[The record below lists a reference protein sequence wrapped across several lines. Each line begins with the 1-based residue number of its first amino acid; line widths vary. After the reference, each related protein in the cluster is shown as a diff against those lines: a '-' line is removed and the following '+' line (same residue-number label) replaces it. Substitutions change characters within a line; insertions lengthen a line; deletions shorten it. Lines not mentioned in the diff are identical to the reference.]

1 MSRAAPLQ
9 PEDPHR
15 IGAYRL
21 VGRLGAGGQGVVFLA
36 EPAEPAESDDPT
48 GSGGGP
54 PVAIKLLHAR
64 LLDDEKVRRR
74 FLGEIEAV
82 RRVAPFCTAQ
92 VLDADLDGDR
102 PYIVSEY
109 VDGVSLQEHIA
120 AEGPRADGSLDRIAV
135 GTATALAAIHRAGV
149 VHRDFKPGNVLLGMD
164 GPRVID
170 FGISR
175 MMDAA
180 VTTGKIPFGTPAY
193 MSPEQIKGE
202 PAGPPA
208 DMFSWALTVAF
219 AATGR
224 HAFSADSYHAVL
236 ARILYGTPE
245 LGPLAG
251 PLREIVIDCLA
262 AEPQDRPGAEEVLGR
277 LYGHGGRVVSRPAP
291 AWADEA
297 DKRVATA
304 EMPPVGA
311 STAEMPAVREPAAGT
326 AARAPAAEIPVL
338 VASTAEM
345 PAVRDST
352 AEMPAIREPVTGAR
366 AERGSTAEMPAL
378 RLLVSELPTL
388 ASVPRTLRRWR
399 WVLAA
404 TAAAAVVIAVVAFLL
419 SASGGSP
426 LTGTWKGVAD
436 HASAG
441 RVFPVEIRL
450 SDGDPVLR
458 WGADLHCAG
467 RLTVKEEAL
476 PLATTYRL
484 DRVTGEEC
492 YPGTLVLF
500 PRGEDQVTF
509 EVIRS
514 GEKEARYSGRA
525 LRSR

>member
-9 PEDPHR
+9 PEDPPR
-15 IGAYRL
+15 VGAYRL

-36 EPAEPAESDDPT
+36 EPAQSAEP
-48 GSGGGP
+48 GGPATGP

-64 LLDDEKVRRR
+64 LLNDEKVRRR
-74 FLGEIEAV
+74 FMGEIEAV

-149 VHRDFKPGNVLLGMD
+149 VHRDFKPGNVLLGME

-202 PAGPPA
+202 SAGPPA

-236 ARILYGTPE
+236 ARILYGTPD

-277 LYGHGGRVVSRPAP
+277 LYGHGGRAVSRP
-291 AWADEA
+291 
-297 DKRVATA
+297 V
-304 EMPPVGA
+304 PVLAA
-311 STAEMPAVREPAAGT
+311 STAEMPAVP
-326 AARAPAAEIPVL
+326 
-338 VASTAEM
+338 ASTAEM

-352 AEMPAIREPVTGAR
+352 AEMPAIQEAVTRAT

-378 RLLVSELPTL
+378 RFLVAELPAL
-388 ASVPRTLRRWR
+388 ASVPRILRRRRWR
-399 WVLAA
+399 WVLAV
-404 TAAAAVVIAVVAFLL
+404 TAAAVVVAVAAFLL
-419 SASGGSP
+419 AASGASP

-450 SDGDPVLR
+450 ADGGPVLR

-467 RLTVKEEAL
+467 RLTVKEEGP

-484 DRVTGEEC
+484 DRVTGQEC

-500 PRGEDQVTF
+500 PQGEDRVAF

-525 LRSR
+525 VRSD